1 VEPGGTIVRIVE
13 KVRWLLSQKQ
23 TGVFI
28 VLLAIIARIIQQVY
42 FFNTRSDM
50 TWQVLGM
57 QHLLEGHGISRA
69 VPNPA
74 DIAEIIYQPL
84 NQWPPGFSLLLAPFY
99 LLFGKNYIAAA
110 LALGVVFSLLLI
122 FITRAILKQTGVP
135 YHFINLFTLVTG
147 FFNYYFY
154 TIPCTDAVGI
164 SFLITAIYF
173 ALRIL
178 KSEVGLIKNV
188 FLLCLLL
195 IASGFI
201 KYLFI
206 PALFLIPAIIFFNGM
221 MNKISY
227 LKKAGLFSFISL
239 VIVFGSFFVWQQT
252 GSGTIGYIRE
262 AKRGFYPENLQALFP
277 FVTGAF
283 IRPET
288 ITQALPGKEGV
299 LKNLFLASQL
309 LTVLC
314 FIGLSFLFLKSF
326 LRNNLKNLSAA
337 DNFAWLSFAVSA
349 AVILL
354 LVYLSVRVGKESFD
368 FGKWTY
374 VQEPRYYGAIIIFIH
389 LAVFILYAQ
398 QKRMSPTKKIAI
410 ASLLF
415 IFWIPELTRGV
426 TFTANRV
433 IKAGKETYGWQQEL
447 GYQKK
452 ADIIVQK
459 IKTQYPENKIILAGT
474 SDWMVLRVS
483 LYSHLPA
490 FTNTDLLLE
499 PLEIK
504 STKPAILLAMIAE
517 DKKNIYKSFISLAAA
532 KEEDAAD
539 GFVFYSLPVNPQ
551 SNY

>member
-1 VEPGGTIVRIVE
+1 VEPAGTIVRIVE
-13 KVRWLLSQKQ
+13 KAKWLLSQRR
-23 TGVFI
+23 TGI
-28 VLLAIIARIIQQVY
+28 LILLLAIIARIIQQVY

-69 VPNPA
+69 TPNPA
-74 DIAEIIYQPL
+74 DIAEIIHQPL

-99 LLFGKNYIAAA
+99 LLCGNNYIAAA
-110 LALGVVFSLLLI
+110 LALGIAFSILLI

-135 YHFINLFTLVTG
+135 YHLINLFTLVTG
-147 FFNYYFY
+147 FFSYYFY

-164 SFLITAIYF
+164 SLLITAIYF

-188 FLLCLLL
+188 FLLCLSL

-206 PALFLIPAIIFFNGM
+206 PALFLIPAIIYFNGM
-221 MNKISY
+221 INKSPY

-239 VIVFGSFFVWQQT
+239 VIVFGSFFAWQQT
-252 GSGTIGYIRE
+252 GAGTIGYIKE
-262 AKRGFYPENLQALFP
+262 AQRGFYPENLQAIFP

-283 IRPET
+283 IRPDT
-288 ITQALPGKEGV
+288 AAITLHGKEAF
-299 LKNLFLASQL
+299 LKPLYNTSQL
-309 LTVLC
+309 ITLFC
-314 FIGLSFLFLKSF
+314 FIALSFFFLRSF
-326 LRNNLKNLSAA
+326 LRNKLKNLSAA
-337 DNFAWLSFAVSA
+337 DNFALLSFAVSA
-349 AVILL
+349 AIIIL

-374 VQEPRYYGAIIIFIH
+374 VQEPRYYSVIIVFIH
-389 LAVFILYAQ
+389 LAVFIFYAQ
-398 QKRMSPTKKIAI
+398 QKLTAVTKKAVIAG
-410 ASLLF
+410 LL
-415 IFWIPELTRGV
+415 IILWMPEMIRGM
-426 TFTANRV
+426 TFAVNRIV
-433 IKAGKETYGWQQEL
+433 KAGNETYGWQQEL
-447 GYQKK
+447 GFQKK
-452 ADIIVQK
+452 ADAIIQK
-459 IKTQYPENKIILAGT
+459 TETKYPGNKIVLAGT
-474 SDWMVLRVS
+474 SDWMALRVS

-532 KEEDAAD
+532 KEEGAAD
-539 GFVFYSLPVNPQ
+539 GFIFYSLPVKPQ
-551 SNY
+551 